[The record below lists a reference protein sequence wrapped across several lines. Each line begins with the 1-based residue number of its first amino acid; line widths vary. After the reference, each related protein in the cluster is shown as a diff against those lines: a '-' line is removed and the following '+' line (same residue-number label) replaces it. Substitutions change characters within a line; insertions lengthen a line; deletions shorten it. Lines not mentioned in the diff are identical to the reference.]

1 MKTGIYLS
9 YVGLGANLLHLSYC
23 HQIAKKNGPVTIITL
38 CKNLEAALADDP
50 LIEKVFYIDQ
60 YHKKL
65 IDVFSLAKILKS
77 FNFRDLLI
85 FYPSIRLYLS
95 AKLAGIKNV
104 CIYNFFKKK
113 NLHLIKAA
121 KKLTE
126 DFLKINNCPTET
138 NFFVKKEK
146 LDKVYKEYKN
156 NKFKIVIGAGS
167 SGPTTRWGSK
177 NFSELI
183 NQLNKSDDYFF
194 FLLCGPNEKDIENEI
209 ISKLLKENYIT
220 LSDKNIENLIPY
232 LCASDMYVGND
243 SFGSHITS
251 QSGKKSIV
259 MLLDSPKA
267 YTDYSQNY
275 HRMVPKGFD
284 IEKITHGTNA
294 DPNLITVEEVIKT
307 INHFKKLI

>member
-38 CKNLEAALADDP
+38 CKNLEAALVDDP
-50 LIEKVFYIDQ
+50 LIKKVFYLDK

-65 IDVFSLAKILKS
+65 KDIFNLASILKD
-77 FNFRDLLI
+77 FNFENLLI

-95 AKLAGIKNV
+95 SKLAGIKNV
-104 CIYNFFKKK
+104 WIYDFFKKK
-113 NLHLIKAA
+113 NLHLVEAA
-121 KKLTE
+121 KTLTE
-126 DFLKINNCPTET
+126 DYLKISNCPTET
-138 NFFVKKEK
+138 NFFIAKEK
-146 LDKVYKEYKN
+146 LDKVYSEF
-156 NKFKIVIGAGS
+156 NKRQFKIVIGAGS
-167 SGPTTRWGSK
+167 SGSTTRWGSK
-177 NFSELI
+177 NFSLLI
-183 NQLNKSDDYFF
+183 NKLNELDDYFF
-194 FLLCGPNEKDIENEI
+194 FLLCGPNEKKIENEI
-209 ISKLLKENYIT
+209 ISNLNKKNYVT
-220 LSDKNIENLIPY
+220 LSDKSIKKLIPY

-275 HRMVPKGFD
+275 HRMVPNGFN

-294 DPNLITVEEVIKT
+294 DPNLITVEEVIET
-307 INHFKKLI
+307 INQLRD

>member
-38 CKNLEAALADDP
+38 CKNLEAALTDDP
-50 LIEKVFYIDQ
+50 LIENVFYINQ

-65 IDVFSLAKILKS
+65 IDIFNLANVLKS
-77 FNFRDLLI
+77 FDLENLLI

-95 AKLAGIKNV
+95 AKLAGIKNIR
-104 CIYNFFKKK
+104 IYSFFKKK
-113 NLHLIKAA
+113 NLHLVKAA

-126 DFLKINNCPTET
+126 DFLKINDCPTET
-138 NFFVKKEK
+138 SFFVNKDKLNKINEK
-146 LDKVYKEYKN
+146 FE

-177 NFSELI
+177 NFSKLI

-194 FLLCGPNEKDIENEI
+194 FLLCGPNEKEIENEI
-209 ISKLLKENYIT
+209 ISNLTKENFIA

-259 MLLDSPKA
+259 MLLDAPRA

-275 HRMVPKGFD
+275 YRMIPNGFTID
-284 IEKITHGTNA
+284 EITHGTNA

-307 INHFKKLI
+307 INRFRN

>member
-38 CKNLEAALADDP
+38 CKNLDAALTDDP
-50 LIEKVFYIDQ
+50 LIEKVYFIDQ

-65 IDVFSLAKILKS
+65 IDIIKLSNVLKE
-77 FNFRDLLI
+77 FNFENLLI
-85 FYPSIRLYLS
+85 FYPSLRIYLS
-95 AKLAGIKNV
+95 AKIAGIKNV
-104 CIYNFFKKK
+104 WIYNLLKKK
-113 NLHLIKAA
+113 KLHLIKAA

-126 DFLKINNCPTET
+126 NFLNIYNCPTET
-138 NFFVKKEK
+138 SFFIKKEK
-146 LDKVYKEYKN
+146 LEKVYQECDR

-177 NFSELI
+177 QFSGLI
-183 NQLNKSDDYFF
+183 NQLNKFDNYFF
-194 FLLCGPNEKDIENEI
+194 FILCGPNEKEIENEI
-209 ISKLLKENYIT
+209 VSNLDKKNYIT
-220 LSDKNIENLIPY
+220 LSNKNIRDLIPY

-259 MLLDSPKA
+259 ILLDSPKA
-267 YTDYSQNY
+267 YTDYSNNY
-275 HRMVPKGFD
+275 HRMIPAGFD
-284 IEKITHGTNA
+284 IGKITHGTNA
-294 DPNLITVEEVIKT
+294 DPNLISVDDVVKT
-307 INHFKKLI
+307 IIRFKD

>member
-38 CKNLEAALADDP
+38 CKNLEVTLADDP
-50 LIEKVFYIDQ
+50 LIKKVFYIDQ

-65 IDVFSLAKILKS
+65 IDVFKLGNILKK
-77 FNFRDLLI
+77 FDLENLLI
-85 FYPSIRLYLS
+85 FYPSLRLYLA
-95 AKLAGIKNV
+95 AKLAGIKNIW
-104 CIYNFFKKK
+104 IYSFLKKK
-113 NLHLIKAA
+113 NLHLVNTA

-138 NFFVKKEK
+138 NFFIKKEK
-146 LDKVYKEYKN
+146 LDKVYKELDN
-156 NKFKIVIGAGS
+156 SKFKIVIGAGS

-177 NFSELI
+177 NFSKLI
-183 NQLNKSDDYFF
+183 NHLNKTNDYFF
-194 FLLCGPNEKDIENEI
+194 FILCGPNEKEIENEI
-209 ISKLLKENYIT
+209 ISNLNKENYIT
-220 LSDKNIENLIPY
+220 LSEKSIEDTIPY
-232 LCASDMYVGND
+232 LCASNMYVGND

-275 HRMVPKGFD
+275 YRMVPNGFN
-284 IEKITHGTNA
+284 IAEITHGTNA
-294 DPNLITVEEVIKT
+294 DPNLISVEEVIKN
-307 INHFKKLI
+307 INYLRN

>member
-9 YVGLGANLLHLSYC
+9 YVGLGANLLHLTYC

-38 CKNLEAALADDP
+38 CKNLEAALTDDP

-65 IDVFSLAKILKS
+65 IDVFNLAKVLKS
-77 FNFRDLLI
+77 FNFKNLLI

-95 AKLAGIKNV
+95 AKIAGIKNIK
-104 CIYNFFKKK
+104 IYNSFKKK
-113 NLHLIKAA
+113 NLHLVKAA

-126 DFLKINNCPTET
+126 DFLKINDCPTET
-138 NFFVKKEK
+138 SFFINKEK
-146 LDKVYKEYKN
+146 LNKINKEFE
-156 NKFKIVIGAGS
+156 NKFKMVIGAGS

-177 NFSELI
+177 NFSNLI
-183 NQLNKSDDYFF
+183 NQLNKSSDYFF
-194 FLLCGPNEKDIENEI
+194 FILCGPNEKQIENEI
-209 ISKLLKENYIT
+209 ISNLDKENYIS
-220 LSDKNIENLIPY
+220 LSEKNIKELIPY

-259 MLLDSPKA
+259 ILLDSPKA
-267 YTDYSQNY
+267 YTDYSKNY
-275 HRMVPKGFD
+275 YRMVPNGFN

-294 DPNLITVEEVIKT
+294 DPKLITVEEVIKT
-307 INHFKKLI
+307 INQLRN